1 MYVSV
6 RDRPK
11 KDEQARIRGR
21 LPRVASTVVMLGMV
35 SLLTDISS
43 EMVAAI
49 LPLYLTAELG
59 LSLLAYGVVD
69 GLYQGVSALVRILGG
84 YVNDRTNRPK
94 WVAFAGYGISAL
106 SRIALMP
113 AHALGWITAVITADR
128 LGKGFRTAPRDALI
142 ADAADPRA
150 LGRAF
155 GVHRTLD
162 TVGAALGPLVAFGLL
177 LLVPGDYNAVFVA
190 SFGFALI
197 GVAVILLFVPNRRL
211 SGSGTLRVRGLLR
224 ELASPRL
231 RGPLLAAGLLAL
243 FTVGDGFLYLSVQA
257 RDNFAA
263 RYFPLLYVGTNIAYL
278 MLAVPLGRLADRIG
292 RSKVYLGGHLA
303 LLAVYLVAAAPHGGL
318 IATLVTLALL
328 GTFYAATDGVL
339 PALVSRRVS
348 AAARGSGIAAAQTV
362 VVVARF
368 GVSLAFAG
376 LWQSM
381 GRSGALY
388 LAAGLLVGGIAVA
401 ALLLRGVDNVDD
413 PEHTAETVPEEVA

>member
-1 MYVSV
+1 
-6 RDRPK
+6 
-11 KDEQARIRGR
+11 
-21 LPRVASTVVMLGMV
+21 
-35 SLLTDISS
+35 
-43 EMVAAI
+43 MVAAI

-177 LLVPGDYNAVFVA
+177 LLVPGDYNTVFVA
-190 SFGFALI
+190 SFGFALV